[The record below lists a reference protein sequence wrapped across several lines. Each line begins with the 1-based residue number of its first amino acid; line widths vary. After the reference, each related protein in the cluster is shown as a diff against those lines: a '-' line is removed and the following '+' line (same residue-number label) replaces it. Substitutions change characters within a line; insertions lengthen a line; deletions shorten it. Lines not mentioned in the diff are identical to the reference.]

1 MKHACLLA
9 CMLGVAG
16 CAAFKPTPAVNGRE
30 VHEAR
35 ITKGQLLQSD
45 PNRMASLEIRDN
57 LATLYVLMDKLY
69 KRNPSQ
75 WKKSG
80 FATREEAET
89 RIKAAIEEH
98 APLPELGDRRNVAAI
113 DHALDPAFDGDRVGA
128 LIYGLGDMLI
138 AAHGG
143 KVNLYLLDGLDAQR
157 VYNAARNVEI
167 AMWMLAQR
175 KDSHG
180 QPLLISNEI
189 SDSGRNLSFER
200 EFGTIIGRTDLVA
213 AFVAEKYRRSVINY
227 IQNLAGGQFL
237 QFLPVEAASAAA
249 AGAQ

>member
-1 MKHACLLA
+1 MKYVYLLA
-9 CMLGVAG
+9 CIFSIVG
-16 CAAFKPTPAVNGRE
+16 CAALKPTPAVNGKE
-30 VHEAR
+30 VHAASM
-35 ITKGQLLQSD
+35 TTGQLLQSD
-45 PNRMASLEIRDN
+45 PNRMASLEIRGN
-57 LATLYVLMDKLY
+57 LTTLYVLMDKLY

-75 WKKSG
+75 WKKSH
-80 FATREEAET
+80 ATQDEAEA
-89 RIKAAIEEH
+89 RIRAAIEGH
-98 APLPELGDRRNVAAI
+98 APLAELGDLRNVAAI
-113 DHALDPAFDGDRVGA
+113 RQAFEPTFDGDRVGA
-128 LIYGLGDMLI
+128 LIYGLGDMLV

-143 KVNLYLLDGLDAQR
+143 KTNLYLLDGLDAQR

-180 QPLLISNEI
+180 RPLLVSNEI
-189 SDSGRNLSFER
+189 SENGRNLSFER

-227 IQNLAGGQFL
+227 VQNLAGGQFL

-249 AGAQ
+249 SAQ

>member
-1 MKHACLLA
+1 MKQACLLA
-9 CMLGVAG
+9 CILGAAG
-16 CAAFKPTPAVNGRE
+16 CAALKPTPAVNGKE
-30 VHEAR
+30 VNEAR
-35 ITKGQLLQSD
+35 MTKGQLLQSD

-57 LATLYVLMDKLY
+57 LATLYVLMGKLY
-69 KRNPSQ
+69 KRNPIQ
-75 WKKSG
+75 WKNSG
-80 FATREEAET
+80 FDTQEQAEA
-89 RIKAAIEEH
+89 RIKAAIEAH
-98 APLPELGDRRNVAAI
+98 VPLPELGDLRNVAAI
-113 DHALDPAFDGDRVGA
+113 THALDPAFDGDRVGA
-128 LIYGLGDMLI
+128 LIYGLGDMLV

-143 KVNLYLLDGLDAQR
+143 KTDLYLLDGLDAQR

-175 KDSHG
+175 KDSDG
-180 QPLLISNEI
+180 QPLLVSNEI
-189 SDSGRNLSFER
+189 SENGRNLSFER

-249 AGAQ
+249 SAQ